1 MGKGEGFGMTPQYH
15 PYMVNGRFDDPVVYV
30 EFRYAKRAI
39 LFDLGDIAALTERKL
54 LRISD
59 VFVSHRHM
67 DHLIGFDRLLRVML
81 GRPRHVRLYGPEGLV
96 EAIGHKL
103 AAYSWNLAPRV
114 PGNLTFEV
122 TETAEDGRSA
132 RATFAL
138 ADRFEKRH
146 AQSFRL
152 SGDVVHEEETF
163 TVRRASLD
171 HYIPSVA
178 YAFQERL
185 HLNVFKNRLA
195 DLGLGTGDWL
205 NRLKEA
211 VLSDAPDDFLVHAA
225 WETPAGREERDIPLG
240 LLKRDCLQFEPGQK
254 IAYVTDAIHS
264 EENQRRIVD
273 LVRGADTLFI
283 EAAFATGEDA
293 LAFDRGHLTAGQSGT
308 LARLAGVRRAEALH
322 LSSRYVGREEM
333 ILAQFAEAF
342 AGTGNIE
349 EPD

>member
-1 MGKGEGFGMTPQYH
+1 MTPQYH
-15 PYMVNGRFDDPVVYV
+15 PVMVNGRFDDPVVHV
-30 EFRYAKRAI
+30 EFRYARRAI
-39 LFDLGDIAALTERKL
+39 LFDLGDIAALAERKL

-59 VFVSHRHM
+59 VFISHRHM
-67 DHLIGFDRLLRVML
+67 DHLIGFDRLLRVLL
-81 GRPRHVRLYGPEGLV
+81 GRPRHVRLYGPAGLV
-96 EAIGHKL
+96 DAIGHKL

-122 TETAEDGRSA
+122 TETAEDGQST

-152 SGDVVHEEETF
+152 TGDVVHEEETF

-178 YAFQERL
+178 YAFQERI

-205 NRLKEA
+205 NRLKAA

-254 IAYVTDAIHS
+254 IAYVTDAIHTP
-264 EENQRRIVD
+264 ENQRRILD
-273 LVRGADTLFI
+273 LVEGADTLFI
-283 EAAFATGEDA
+283 ETAFATEDA
-293 LAFDRGHLTAGQSGT
+293 SLALDRGHLTAGQAGE
-308 LARLAGVRRAEALH
+308 LARRAGVRRAEPLH
-322 LSSRYVGREEM
+322 ISSRYVDREDE

-342 AGTGNIE
+342 AGKGETRAA
-349 EPD
+349 D